1 MKILGRQ
8 FICNGQ
14 NGAGVVAIAACAI
27 FLSTS
32 SYAQAVFGTIFGS
45 VVDNTGAAIPGATIT
60 ITDTN
65 KGTSV
70 TATAN
75 EAGEFTVGHL
85 IPDTYDVSVSN
96 AGFKTFESKGL
107 VVYADQSIKVEAKM
121 EVGGAT
127 QTVEVSA
134 TTVEQL
140 KTDRADVS
148 TTFTAKEVQDL
159 PIGNRNF
166 TNLQLLLPGAQQLGW
181 THAADENPQGSA
193 QIQVDGQAFG
203 GVAFQLD
210 GTDNQDPIL
219 GIIVVNPN
227 MDSLSETKITTQN
240 FDAEFGKAVSS
251 IVTAQTK
258 SGTNSFHGSA
268 FDYRESNANQ
278 AQRSLHSESAG
289 RHERHQR
296 ARSGRPEEPVWRINR
311 RADP

>member
-1 MKILGRQ
+1 MQWIKWGRL
-8 FICNGQ
+8 
-14 NGAGVVAIAACAI
+14 VLVAALAV
-27 FLSTS
+27 FLSTIS
-32 SYAQAVFGTIFGS
+32 HAQAVYGTIFGS

-65 KGTSV
+65 KGTTV

-85 IPDTYDVSVSN
+85 IPDTYDVSVTN
-96 AGFKTFESKGL
+96 AGFKTFASKGL

-121 EVGGAT
+121 EVGGST

-134 TTVEQL
+134 NTVEQL

-181 THAADENPQGSA
+181 SHAADENPQGSQ

-210 GTDNQDPIL
+210 GTDNQDPDPRNHRCQSEHGL
-219 GIIVVNPN
+219 AFRDQDHNPE
-227 MDSLSETKITTQN
+227 L
-240 FDAEFGKAVSS
+240 
-251 IVTAQTK
+251 
-258 SGTNSFHGSA
+258 
-268 FDYRESNANQ
+268 
-278 AQRSLHSESAG
+278 
-289 RHERHQR
+289 
-296 ARSGRPEEPVWRINR
+296 R
-311 RADP
+311 R